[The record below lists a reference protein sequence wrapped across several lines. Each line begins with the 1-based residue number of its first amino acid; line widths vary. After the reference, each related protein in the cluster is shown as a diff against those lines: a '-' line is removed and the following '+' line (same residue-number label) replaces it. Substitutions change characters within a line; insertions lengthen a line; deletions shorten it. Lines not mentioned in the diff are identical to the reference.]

1 MEYFPWLGDE
11 DREELEKTEVEQTAS
26 RNKRLCCPGPLI
38 GSEKYAME
46 AAGRIIL
53 VMSWQKLCIL
63 PKVKWKVEDVPNELG
78 NQDKEIPR
86 QLEVLPGFIL
96 LIAKLER
103 RGRDIEVLMN
113 REEPELRELG
123 NWLFLQMANDSIISE
138 ITSEQNQIRGIAGV
152 FSHLSLQV
160 RLHPQGQ
167 PVMFAR
173 TLRQRQAAKLC
184 LDSPSCSETMSV
196 VLSCEILG

>member
-1 MEYFPWLGDE
+1 M
-11 DREELEKTEVEQTAS
+11 
-26 RNKRLCCPGPLI
+26 
-38 GSEKYAME
+38 
-46 AAGRIIL
+46 
-53 VMSWQKLCIL
+53 
-63 PKVKWKVEDVPNELG
+63 PNELG
-78 NQDKEIPR
+78 NQDKAIPR

-103 RGRDIEVLMN
+103 RGRDTEVLMN
-113 REEPELRELG
+113 REEPGLCELG
-123 NWLFLQMANDSIISE
+123 NWLYLQMANDSIISE

-167 PVMFAR
+167 PVMFVR